1 MAKDIYHK
9 AVIEALLKDGWIITH
24 DPLVLNHKNLGA
36 KLEID
41 LGLEKVIIANKES
54 QKIAVEVKSFLK
66 ASMVS
71 EFHSVLGQYLN
82 YLVGLEV
89 VGSDRVLFIAI
100 PLKIYEKLHKLGLFA
115 LSTKRFSVNI
125 VVFDTDNN
133 SISEWVQH

>member
-24 DPLVLNHKNLGA
+24 DPLVLKHKNLGA

-41 LGLEKVIIANKES
+41 LGLEKIIIADKES

-89 VGSDRVLFIAI
+89 VGSDRILFIAI
-100 PLKIYEKLHKLGLFA
+100 PLKTYEKLHKLGLFA

-133 SISEWVQH
+133 AIIEWVQQ